1 MEVVFPSSA
10 SYLLVGGLG
19 GLGRAVSR
27 WMVEQGARYLVYLS
41 RTAGSTKENGGFIKE
56 LNAMGC
62 HVECIQGSVAK
73 IEDVQAVISRCKSP
87 LKGVFQM
94 SISLNVRHCYH
105 IMQTSKMRLLTD
117 SVLNQDRPFS
127 HMSYEEWNS
136 SLSPKV
142 QGTWNLHNSVLTC
155 IPHWTG
161 EKMHRFP
168 VGGSRL

>member
-94 SISLNVRHCYH
+94 SISLNLHRWPDGAIKSLGTRHGYSLH
-105 IMQTSKMRLLTD
+105 MLLYI
-117 SVLNQDRPFS
+117 P
-127 HMSYEEWNS
+127 E
-136 SLSPKV
+136 
-142 QGTWNLHNSVLTC
+142 LTC
-155 IPHWTG
+155 SYNTVHLWVV
-161 EKMHRFP
+161 KLVMN
-168 VGGSRL
+168 GSLEVPSGVLAPIWFGR